1 MIGITLPT
9 GRKLSISQNLIFCL
23 LPKCETLVKFR
34 QQAYELLGP
43 AKDATF
49 ELLDA
54 VMTTPKAK
62 CLADF
67 WLNPLFRRQ
76 W

>member
-1 MIGITLPT
+1 M
-9 GRKLSISQNLIFCL
+9 
-23 LPKCETLVKFR
+23 KCETLVKFR

-49 ELLDA
+49 ELLEA

-76 W
+76 WSSL